1 MNPRTVCFCQPICC
15 MIPSSVAPLFRWSMA
30 TTFAVLLPARG
41 PTLSS
46 DFGAFLALGDF
57 LAGVGFPVAV
67 PSAGAPW
74 GSAPPTLATGSTAS
88 LAWRRQCDGFDF
100 PLERGIFQGASG
112 PSVCVLGLRYRQ
124 FDRCSLRLNRVERS
138 LRNRRGGLFPEALK
152 RFPDALSGRLSVGQ
166 LVYP

>member
-15 MIPSSVAPLFRWSMA
+15 MISASVAPSLRCSMA
-30 TTFAVLLPARG
+30 TTFAVLLPSRG

-46 DFGAFLALGDF
+46 ALAAFLALGDF

-88 LAWRRQCDGFDF
+88 LASGAAIASCFAGGVEGDVVVGVDG
-100 PLERGIFQGASG
+100 ERFHVSA
-112 PSVCVLGLRYRQ
+112 
-124 FDRCSLRLNRVERS
+124 
-138 LRNRRGGLFPEALK
+138 LFPTAY
-152 RFPDALSGRLSVGQ
+152 RDDHIHHSGRGNRQANNAGNRSARWNEAGAPLIGEVGNS
-166 LVYP
+166 PRWA